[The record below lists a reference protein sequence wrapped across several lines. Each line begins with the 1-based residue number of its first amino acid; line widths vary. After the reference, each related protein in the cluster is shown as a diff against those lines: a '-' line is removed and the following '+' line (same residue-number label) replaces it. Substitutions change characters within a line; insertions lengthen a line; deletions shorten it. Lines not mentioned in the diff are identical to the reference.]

1 MFALNVPDAV
11 YEEGITVSEGE
22 VALQAGVRRL
32 GGGAPR
38 GPPLTPP
45 RPQSSQLLQPRS
57 ANRLLEGGASAMHGE
72 GPVTLLQERSKTV
85 SS

>member
-11 YEEGITVSEGE
+11 YEEGITVSEGG

-38 GPPLTPP
+38 GPPLSPP
-45 RPQSSQLLQPRS
+45 RPQSSQLRS
-57 ANRLLEGGASAMHGE
+57 ADRLLEGGASAMQGD
-72 GPVTLLQERSKTV
+72 GPGTLLQEKSETV